1 MRKLFFIIPFAAL
14 LFSFISC
21 GKSMSDDDYVKYV
34 VEYYK
39 VNAEKLKNAAPFTT
53 GPADFEITENI
64 DPDRAAEIR
73 AYFKKNAGLDLDALA
88 ACEKTTWDKA
98 MELALFVAKT
108 IPHDN
113 QTVGLDKRNAISLW
127 EYSKQVPTGFNCRWH
142 SILLSELLLS
152 IDIKNRFITCIPEDS
167 KDTDCHVVNIVW
179 LPELEKWA
187 MIDSDMTEYVTDRQG
202 TPLSLEEMRNAIKE
216 DEKFTVNVF
225 EGFENSWV
233 NTDWGLEYMQAYW
246 AKNLYWFAAYT
257 LYSFNLESD
266 DDLRNNYYIC
276 LAPPGYDCSQT
287 YEDVKVTTNAK
298 AFWDE

>member
-1 MRKLFFIIPFAAL
+1 MRKLFFIIPFAVL
-14 LFSFISC
+14 LLSFISC

-39 VNAEKLKNAAPFTT
+39 INAEKLKNAAPFTT

-73 AYFKKNAGLDLDALA
+73 AYFKENADLDLDALA
-88 ACEKTTWDKA
+88 ASEKTTWEKS
-98 MELALFVAKT
+98 MELALFVANH

-113 QTVGLDKRNAISLW
+113 QTEKLDKRNAITLW
-127 EYSKQVPTGFNCRWH
+127 EYFKKVPTGFNCRFH

-167 KDTDCHVVNIVW
+167 SDTDCHVVNIVW

-187 MIDSDMTEYVTDRQG
+187 MIDSDMTEYITDSEG
-202 TPLSLEEMRNAIKE
+202 TPLSLEEMRNSIIEDKE
-216 DEKFTVNVF
+216 FTVNVF
-225 EGFENSWV
+225 KGFENSWV

-287 YEDVKVTTNAK
+287 YKDVKVTTNAK